1 MSMKNEEFVSRGH
14 RLIAEN
20 DFKGAVK
27 AFSTAL
33 EREDVTP
40 IRNNLAMALFQGG
53 EPQRAL
59 DVIQPAFSTDE
70 IEKAANPFTYALA
83 ASIYTTLGQ
92 GEAARQHLEKA
103 VRCFEKGLAE
113 FSRSRNQIPR
123 PFREYTVFIM
133 RAAAGLNDHRL
144 VMDLYRRWES
154 YHVSWENKYLA
165 GVACF
170 NLGRYKQAARFWL
183 SIAREYRLFSG
194 MQLVALL
201 VERGVI
207 PPFTMG
213 YQVYDDEKLDAIIKD
228 CTGDKNKF
236 NRYLQDGYILMAS
249 LAFLLMA
256 GESPAAGVIA
266 GTLVGETGAWGE
278 KLGLKMLETPDFTPA
293 VKMTAAETLIER
305 GVLKEGEPIPMLID
319 GEKRLVKIQKAPVIL
334 VPDQKL
340 DTVVEKAFALRD
352 QGQVDAAIELL
363 RDLHRQGKYYF
374 RAMMALANLLRLKD
388 ETTEALKIMKT
399 LKEIAPEDPVVL
411 FNYGALMLQMERYDE
426 ARAVLEQIDRKGLG
440 KDFLKKLDLLEL
452 ELKIRESSFTMSEEA
467 VAFFEER
474 ERKQIEARALP
485 QDAPL
490 PKGLKNM
497 PVNWL
502 DGACSYYGLEP
513 ARLRR
518 EREKQLAEYLS
529 SRENLAGV
537 AGKLQEDER
546 KLLRYL
552 LQKGGFS
559 RLNAVTRIF
568 GSMQGD
574 GFFWQED
581 PPASTLG
588 RLWSKALVMVGKANL
603 GGRKVKI
610 ATIPVELRQ
619 LLKDI
624 LGEE

>member
-1 MSMKNEEFVSRGH
+1 MSMTSEELVSRGYK
-14 RLIAEN
+14 LLAEN
-20 DFKGAVK
+20 DLKGAVK
-27 AFSTAL
+27 AFSAAL
-33 EREDVTP
+33 AREDVTP
-40 IRNNLAMALFQGG
+40 IRNNLAMTLFQGG

-59 DVIQPAFSTDE
+59 DVLQPAFSTE
-70 IEKAANPFTYALA
+70 EMEKAANPFTYALA
-83 ASIYTTLGQ
+83 ASINTTLGQ
-92 GEAARQHLEKA
+92 PEAARQHMEEA
-103 VRCFEKGLAE
+103 IRCFEKGLAE
-113 FSRSRNQIPR
+113 FSCNRSQIPR
-123 PFREYTVFIM
+123 PFQEYTVSIM

-154 YHVSWENKYLA
+154 CHVSWENKYLA

-183 SIAREYRLFSG
+183 SIAREYKLFSG

-213 YQVYDDEKLDAIIKD
+213 YKVYNEDKLDAIIKD
-228 CTGDKNKF
+228 CTGDKNKL
-236 NRYLQDGYILMAS
+236 NRYLQDGYILMML
-249 LAFLLMA
+249 LAFLLMT

-266 GTLVGETGAWGE
+266 SSLVGETGAWGE
-278 KLGLKMLETPDFTPA
+278 KLGLKMLETPEFTPA
-293 VKMTAAETLIER
+293 VKMAAAEALIAR
-305 GVLKEGEPIPMLID
+305 GVLKEEEPFPMLID
-319 GEKRLVKIQKAPVIL
+319 GEKRLVRIQKAPVIL
-334 VPDQKL
+334 VPDPEL

-363 RDLHRQGKYYF
+363 RDLHKQGKYYF
-374 RAMMALANLLRLKD
+374 RAMMALANLLRVKK
-388 ETTEALKIMKT
+388 ETTEALKIMTT
-399 LKEIAPEDPVVL
+399 LKEIAPEDPALL
-411 FNYGALMLQMERYDE
+411 FNYAALMLQMGRRDE
-426 ARAVLEQIDRKGLG
+426 ARAAMKQIDREGLS
-440 KDFLKKLDLLEL
+440 KDFLKKLELLEL
-452 ELKIRESSFTMSEEA
+452 ELKRTEFIFKPMEA
-467 VAFFEER
+467 VAFFGER
-474 ERKQIEARALP
+474 EREQIEAKALP
-485 QDAPL
+485 QDASL
-490 PKGLKNM
+490 LKGLKNM
-497 PVNWL
+497 PVSWL

-518 EREKQLAEYLS
+518 EREKQLVEYLS
-529 SRENLAGV
+529 SRKNLAGV

-546 KLLRYL
+546 ELLRYL

-559 RLNAVTRIF
+559 RMNAVSRIF

-574 GFFWQED
+574 GFFWQEE

-588 RLWSKALVMVGKANL
+588 RLWAKALVMVGKADL

-619 LLKDI
+619 PLKDI